1 VIHNFDGENYDIF
14 DWLAGMVERAVG
26 PAHPLYER
34 VLWKGAD
41 ECRYED
47 PRKALDLYRRA
58 LACGEKIHG
67 VKNPRLAW
75 MLHAIAS
82 ILEDDGQFDAAVA
95 HAERGLSLIQD
106 PSGIDDPFLIGNLQ
120 WIANLHQL
128 RGAQDKAEV
137 YYGRALAVAEASPKT
152 APSYLVAALQGLAAF
167 YSMSG
172 RPDEARPL
180 FERALNVGT
189 GRLKPDDAM
198 LLRVLREYAACLAA
212 AGEEQRAG
220 ELLSRAS
227 IPEDVDTEDCVP
239 RLFVRY
245 RKPESGSM
253 TMLKV

>member
-1 VIHNFDGENYDIF
+1 MIHNFDGENYDIF
-14 DWLAGMVERAVG
+14 DWLAGAVERAVG
-26 PAHPLYER
+26 PAHPLHER

-41 ECRYED
+41 QCRYED

-106 PSGIDDPFLIGNLQ
+106 PSGIDDPYLIGNLQ